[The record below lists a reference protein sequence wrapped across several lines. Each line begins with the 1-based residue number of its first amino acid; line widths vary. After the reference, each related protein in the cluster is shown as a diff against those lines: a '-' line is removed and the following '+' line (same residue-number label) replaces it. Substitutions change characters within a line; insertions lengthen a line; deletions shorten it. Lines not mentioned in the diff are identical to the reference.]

1 MNISCAS
8 RSRSRG
14 SPRRLATDRVEQM
27 RAGQLQSQPT
37 HAEVIDR
44 LAVEVLGDRDCDG
57 AHAFASRAFQSYQ
70 RSA

>member
-1 MNISCAS
+1 MNISCAW
-8 RSRSRG
+8 RNRSRG
-14 SPRRLATDRVEQM
+14 SPRRLATNRVEQM

-44 LAVEVLGDRDCDG
+44 LAVEVLGDG
-57 AHAFASRAFQSYQ
+57 AVAHAFASRAFQSYQ